1 MRQIQSF
8 KFFEL
13 GEHHEYAMTPLPEGY
28 LVFEIFRRLRDG
40 CELPLLYVYIYI
52 YVRIYGC
59 VGCCV
64 CCCYAR
70 FGLPQVTPFNLLGIN
85 SNDFGAAWRGSF
97 AEQ

>member
-13 GEHHEYAMTPLPEGY
+13 GEHHEYAMTLSPEGY

-52 YVRIYGC
+52 YMYAYTVVLVVAFVVVTRGLGC
-59 VGCCV
+59 HK
-64 CCCYAR
+64 
-70 FGLPQVTPFNLLGIN
+70 LPPLTF
-85 SNDFGAAWRGSF
+85 
-97 AEQ
+97 